1 MKHWRLLVLCA
12 LLVLCVPARLIH
24 AQDETPVRIEALAG
38 FDGAGHYRIGH
49 WFATSLVVSND
60 GPDLQGT
67 LEWRFANNDQALYRY
82 RVDLPQGARKQVR
95 LPVMTTGMTRGATV
109 AFIVDDESLAST
121 RVNLVPLN
129 ESQLTVGVLSR
140 DRSLLNSLGAA
151 TFAPDTTTIVSHLDP
166 ALLPDDP
173 ALLSGLNIIF
183 VHDFVTADLNP
194 RQREALKLWVH
205 LGGVLVVSGGA
216 AASQAV
222 PGLDDFLPVDVGE
235 LQAGVSVASLSALV
249 RQATTVGELPSFSA
263 NNVTLRPGAQSLD
276 RANLL
281 VSHSLGVGQVIF
293 AAFDLASTRMWSGE
307 AELWQAVIT
316 LPPQMTIAA
325 SFRWRNES
333 LLANTLQL
341 PGLQFPS
348 TGILLLLLG
357 FYIVVIGPLNF
368 LVLRKLGRIDL
379 AWFTT
384 PSLIGLFLV
393 ASYGI
398 SLVIRGTAPTVPQL
412 ALVQGFE
419 GNQQGKATV
428 FLGVFSPQ
436 RQSYQLQ
443 VDALALI
450 TPATFERFQANNVPV
465 TRDDASVG
473 MEDLLIDVSSLRTL
487 MVEQMV
493 DEVPTVVSELQI
505 DRRRIAGE
513 LTVTDTD
520 LRDAII
526 VYGESAQSLGDL
538 RAGTQVPVEL
548 MLDQGNFPFGFW
560 QESGTMINHGQVLN
574 NMFGFG
580 NFMPFNAPAQNNSS
594 GIADDGIY
602 LLGWQE
608 ASVLEVTLPG
618 HTPQHQGETL
628 YMIRLEHP

>member
-1 MKHWRLLVLCA
+1 MKHWRLLVLFA
-12 LLVLCVPARLIH
+12 LLVLFVPARLTH
-24 AQDETPVRIEALAG
+24 AQDETPVRIEVLAG

-49 WFATSLVVSND
+49 WFPTSLVVSND

-67 LEWRFANNDQALYRY
+67 LEWRFANHDQALYRY
-82 RVDLPQGARKQVR
+82 RLDLPQGARKQVR
-95 LPVMTTGMTRGATV
+95 LPVMTTGMTRAATV
-109 AFIVDDESLAST
+109 AFSVDGEALTST
-121 RVNLVPLN
+121 RVSLVPLN
-129 ESQLTVGVLSR
+129 ESQITVGVLSR
-140 DRSLLNSLGAA
+140 DRSMLNSLAAA
-151 TFAPDTTTIVSHLDP
+151 TFAPNTTTIVSHLDP
-166 ALLPDDP
+166 TLLPDDP
-173 ALLSGLNIIF
+173 ALLSGINIIF
-183 VHDFVTADLNP
+183 VHDFVTADLSP
-194 RQREALKLWVH
+194 RQREALDLWIH

-216 AASQAV
+216 AASQSV
-222 PGLDDFLPVDVGE
+222 PGLDDLLPVNVGE
-235 LQAGVSVASLSALV
+235 LQAGVSAASLAALV
-249 RQATTVGELPSFSA
+249 QQATSVGELPNFSA
-263 NNVTLRPGAQSLD
+263 NRVTFRPGAQPLD
-276 RANLL
+276 RAGLL
-281 VSHSLGVGQVIF
+281 VSHHLGVGQVIF

-316 LPPQMTIAA
+316 LQPQMPIAA

-348 TGILLLLLG
+348 TGILLLLMG
-357 FYIVVIGPLNF
+357 FYIVIIGPLNF

-384 PSLIGLFLV
+384 PGLIVLFLI

-398 SLVIRGTAPTVPQL
+398 SLLIRGTAPTVPQL
-412 ALVQGFE
+412 ALVQSFE
-419 GNQQGKATV
+419 GHQQGKATV

-443 VDALALI
+443 VDAQALI

-465 TRDDASVG
+465 TRDDASAG

-493 DEVPTVVSELQI
+493 DEVPDVVSKLQME
-505 DRRRIAGE
+505 RRRIYGE

-520 LRDAII
+520 LRDAMI
-526 VYGESAQSLGDL
+526 VHGESAQSLGDL
-538 RAGTQVPVEL
+538 RAGTQVAVDL

-560 QESGTMINHGQVLN
+560 QENSTMINRGQVLN
-574 NMFGFG
+574 NLFGSG
-580 NFMPFNAPAQNNSS
+580 NFMPFNAPVQNTSP
-594 GIADDGIY
+594 GIVDDGIY

-608 ASVLEVTLPG
+608 ASLLEVTLPG